1 MARRWPQPVAQP
13 PAELVKFDTDEW
25 AAPGDQGWQQAFQR
39 WKVARRQWVKTHGA
53 DTELGDMID
62 VLYGEMQVRRWRAN
76 T

>member
-1 MARRWPQPVAQP
+1 MQQPL
-13 PAELVKFDTDEW
+13 AELVKFDADEW
-25 AAPGDQGWQQAFQR
+25 AAPGDQDWRQAFAR
-39 WKVARRQWVKTHGA
+39 WKTARRQWVKTHGA